1 MRIIDSVRFVSC
13 HIQIN
18 RVQAC
23 YMALGVASIC
33 LMGYVTL
40 VGSN

>member
-1 MRIIDSVRFVSC
+1 MRIIDSVRFISC

-18 RVQAC
+18 RVQIF
-23 YMALGVASIC
+23 YMALGVASIL

-40 VGSN
+40 VGAH